1 MGHRYGPENADRV
14 SFTELEYRHARR
26 LGFDCYMFFA
36 SDNYLLELAHQE
48 DDVKRCKLGAFKE
61 TVRGDVV
68 PVTFDSPDE
77 LALKIFKAIRD

>member
-1 MGHRYGPENADRV
+1 
-14 SFTELEYRHARR
+14 
-26 LGFDCYMFFA
+26 MFFA